1 MMMIIIIDIMIIII
15 MKSFESDVTL
25 TIIKK
30 V

>member
-1 MMMIIIIDIMIIII
+1 MMMIIIIDIMISII
-15 MKSFESDVTL
+15 MKSLESDVTL

>member
-15 MKSFESDVTL
+15 MKSLESDVTL